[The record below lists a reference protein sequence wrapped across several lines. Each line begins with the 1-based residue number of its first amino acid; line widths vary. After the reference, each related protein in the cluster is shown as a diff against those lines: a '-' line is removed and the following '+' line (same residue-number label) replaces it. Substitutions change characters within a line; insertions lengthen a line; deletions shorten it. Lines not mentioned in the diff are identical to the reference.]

1 MDFGV
6 LQIFVK
12 IQLTPFLIVEFTTYS
27 LKFTCNP
34 QEYILTSDFL
44 VIHEGVQ
51 RGKKLQLSDVHVPS

>member
-12 IQLTPFLIVEFTTYS
+12 IQLLPFIIVEFTTYS

-34 QEYILTSDFL
+34 EDNILTSDFL
-44 VIHEGVQ
+44 VIHEHVQ
-51 RGKKLQLSDVHVPS
+51 RGKKF

>member
-12 IQLTPFLIVEFTTYS
+12 IQLLQFLIVEFTTYS

-34 QEYILTSDFL
+34 QDNILTSDFL
-44 VIHEGVQ
+44 VIHEHVQ
-51 RGKKLQLSDVHVPS
+51 RGKKLELSDAHVPS